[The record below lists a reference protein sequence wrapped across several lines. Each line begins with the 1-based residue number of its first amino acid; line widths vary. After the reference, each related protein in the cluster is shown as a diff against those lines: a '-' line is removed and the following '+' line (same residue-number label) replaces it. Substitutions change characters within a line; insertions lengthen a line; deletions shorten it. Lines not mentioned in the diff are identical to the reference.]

1 MLRSL
6 KFFSL
11 YAWCFLSFNLY
22 TILGGAFVRATGSG
36 AGCGAHWPL
45 CKGEL
50 VPQFGTLHT
59 IIEFT
64 HRVSSGVVGIGSVIF
79 LILAFL
85 STSPKDPIRKA
96 ATAAFLFVV
105 FEALLGAG
113 LVLFGL
119 VADNS
124 SITRAVITSLHLVST
139 FLLIASLS
147 LAAAWSSGW
156 PVISFA
162 YQDRKKLWIA
172 CFLTLGLLITGT
184 SGAITA
190 LGDTLF
196 RPSHV
201 GENLMADLTNANHF
215 LKGLRIYHPVFAT
228 IFGILISL
236 FAIEWT
242 NKESSQAQKKTC
254 FSLIFLIGIQIFCGF
269 LNIFF
274 LAPVWMQILH
284 LFIADLVWIL
294 SVLFFNAVFQVKE
307 KPTIT

>member
-1 MLRSL
+1 MRCSL
-6 KFFSL
+6 KYFSI
-11 YAWCFLSFNLY
+11 YAWFFLVFNLY

-45 CKGEL
+45 CEGRF

-59 IIEFT
+59 VIEFT
-64 HRVSSGVVGIGSVIF
+64 HRISSGLVGIGAVVF

-124 SITRAVITSLHLVST
+124 SITRAVVTSLHLVST

-162 YQDRKKLWIA
+162 NQDKKKLLIA
-172 CFLTLGLLITGT
+172 CFLTLGLLITGA

-196 RPSHV
+196 RPHHM
-201 GENLMADLTNANHF
+201 GENLMTDLTNANHF
-215 LKGLRIYHPVFAT
+215 LKGLRVYHPVFAV
-228 IFGILISL
+228 IFGTLLCL

-242 NKESSQAQKKTC
+242 DKTSSQAQKKSC
-254 FSLIFLIGIQIFCGF
+254 FFLVSCIGIQILCGF

-284 LFIADLVWIL
+284 LFLADLIWIL
-294 SVLFFNAVFQVKE
+294 SVLFFNAVFGIKT
-307 KPTIT
+307 KTTIT